1 MEIKNVM
8 ATVSKD
14 DFYAF
19 VKRCRK
25 EEVSVGHQL
34 STLIRSYANGANIIH
49 VRDLKK
55 KKHHKYTGAIVT
67 PGQKVDVKA

>member
-19 VKRCRK
+19 LKRCRK
-25 EEVSVGHQL
+25 EEVSVGQQL
-34 STLIRSYANGANIIH
+34 ATLIRSYANGANIIH
-49 VRDLKK
+49 VRDPKK
-55 KKHHKYTGAIVT
+55 KKHAVYTG
-67 PGQKVDVKA
+67 VKYKEIRR